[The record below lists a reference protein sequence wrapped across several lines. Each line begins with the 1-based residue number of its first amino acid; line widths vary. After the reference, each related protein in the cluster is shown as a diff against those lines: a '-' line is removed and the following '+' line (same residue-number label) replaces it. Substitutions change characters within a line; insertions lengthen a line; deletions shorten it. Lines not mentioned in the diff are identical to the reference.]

1 MPRAMHGPT
10 RMGED
15 RMRWPGAIEHSGLL
29 TTAERLVE
37 ELDGL
42 QQRLEHRSEV
52 EYAQHR
58 DFAARARSLADY
70 LRGAMLLAQTDLY
83 APSFASLRTA
93 LEQTLVDRLVFLG
106 RRYVQ
111 VVEGVDEA
119 TWLEWERQRSAGEA
133 FTTVINW
140 TRTKR
145 GLVEITHEGLRSN
158 STDGEDDYLLSVHYF
173 LLRQYQPYLG
183 PPSAQRQFDDGLS
196 GEDRYRKYA
205 EENDAIYRTYLSW
218 KSIKR
223 SLSSNSFA
231 DEATINKL
239 EVHYRFLSAFVHPVS
254 DVTDLI
260 YGRNQFDLPIY
271 DHYSSELVLLYS
283 IVLAVEE
290 LRHFREMTQRKP
302 LVGLRKWESTEELCQ
317 QAWEHASHL
326 WFPGHSPHL
335 YDRINEAN
343 RRAFRMLRTSGAQRQ
358 IEDPSTI
365 PETEIGYYR
374 DPMRRLIGLHSGFH
388 ELMTGLAFVSP
399 WPRKDAQFR

>member
-1 MPRAMHGPT
+1 
-10 RMGED
+10 MGED
-15 RMRWPGAIEHSGLL
+15 QMRWPGATEHSGLL

-37 ELDGL
+37 ELQGL
-42 QQRLEHRSEV
+42 QQRLEHRNEV

-58 DFAARARSLADY
+58 DFADRARGLADY
-70 LRGAMLLAQTDLY
+70 LRGAMLLAQEDLY
-83 APSFASLRTA
+83 APSLATLRLA
-93 LEQTLVDRLVFLG
+93 MEQTLVDRLVFLG
-106 RRYVQ
+106 RRYIQ
-111 VVEGVDEA
+111 VIEGVDEA
-119 TWLEWERQRSAGEA
+119 TWVKWERRRSAGEA
-133 FTTVINW
+133 FTTVISW

-158 STDGEDDYLLSVHYF
+158 SAHSEDDYFLSVHYF
-173 LLRQYQPYLG
+173 LLSQYQPYLG
-183 PPSAQRQFDDGLS
+183 PPSAQPQFDDGLS
-196 GEDRYRKYA
+196 EEDRDRKYA
-205 EENDAIYRTYLSW
+205 EENEAIYRTYLSW

-223 SLSSNSFA
+223 SLSSNAFA

-239 EVHYRFLSAFVHPVS
+239 DVHYRFLSAFVHPVS
-254 DVTDLI
+254 DVTGLV
-260 YGRNQFDLPIY
+260 YGRNQFDLPVY

-302 LVGLRKWESTEELCQ
+302 LVGLRSWESTEEFCQ
-317 QAWEHASHL
+317 HAWEQASHL

-343 RRAFRMLRTSGAQRQ
+343 RRAFRMLQTPGAQRQ

-365 PETEIGYYR
+365 PEAEIRYYR

-388 ELMTGLAFVSP
+388 QLMTGLAFVSP
-399 WPRKDAQFR
+399 WPRSDAQFR

>member
-1 MPRAMHGPT
+1 
-10 RMGED
+10 
-15 RMRWPGAIEHSGLL
+15 MRWPGAIEHSGLL

-37 ELDGL
+37 ELGGL
-42 QQRLEHRSEV
+42 QQRLEHRNEV

-58 DFAARARSLADY
+58 DFAARARSLAGY
-70 LRGAMLLAQTDLY
+70 LRGAILLAQADLY
-83 APSFASLRTA
+83 APSLASLRIA

-106 RRYVQ
+106 RRYVH

-133 FTTVINW
+133 FTTVVNW
-140 TRTKR
+140 TRTKK

-158 STDGEDDYLLSVHYF
+158 SADGEDDYLLSVHYL
-173 LLRQYQPYLG
+173 LLRQYHPYLG

-196 GEDRYRKYA
+196 EEDRDRKYA
-205 EENDAIYRTYLSW
+205 EENEAIYRTYLSW

-223 SLSSNSFA
+223 SLISNGFA
-231 DEATINKL
+231 DETTINRL

-283 IVLAVEE
+283 IVFAVEE
-290 LRHFREMTQRKP
+290 FRHFREMTRRKP
-302 LVGLRKWESTEELCQ
+302 LVGLSSWESTEQLCQ
-317 QAWEHASHL
+317 RAWEQTSYL
-326 WFPGHSPHL
+326 WFPGHSPNL

-343 RRAFRMLRTSGAQRQ
+343 RRSFRMLRTSGAQRH
-358 IEDPSTI
+358 IEDPSSI
-365 PETEIGYYR
+365 PEGEIGYYR